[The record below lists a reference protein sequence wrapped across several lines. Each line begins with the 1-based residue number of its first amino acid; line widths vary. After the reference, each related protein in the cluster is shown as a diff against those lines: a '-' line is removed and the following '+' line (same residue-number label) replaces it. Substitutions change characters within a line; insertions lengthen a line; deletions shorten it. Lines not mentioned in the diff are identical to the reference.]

1 MSESLKCGNCHLNCG
16 HVQSLI
22 RFDRASQPGI
32 ERRVTRRLKPN
43 NLSFPAPETLF
54 ASFKPL
60 IFLAMSYD
68 LYDED
73 SRFLSAP
80 SPSPRKSPSKHT
92 LARNRSNA
100 SLRGGTSSLAHEL
113 AVALLPEPTAGSKLL
128 AEEFGIE
135 YDEGAEG
142 IDGLPPE
149 ETDVPTFAVNG
160 DLDPSM
166 ISDVASGVTTPAATE
181 DDDDIDHNDIHDHDA
196 PDPTFHPSTSRAARR
211 RSQPEADP
219 MSLLSQNLEST
230 EKFLAHLRRLDVDG
244 PAPSAIETLAGGIIS
259 RLNETVRD
267 REEQVRELVKYEREF
282 QRIATEVGGEDALA
296 SLEALEDPRALML
309 SDAPSS
315 SSSSTLVP
323 SSPVPPE
330 SATRAAHHL
339 DTVAEEPSFSNDWEV
354 DPDAH
359 LHQDG
364 ADSDGDTDLDPD
376 DSDISPLKDSFAAL
390 PPPPPPVN
398 SGTTTPA
405 GAIPHLSH
413 LRTHTASLVSSLTS
427 LSEHAQVNGAATT
440 EAGRRIRALKNKLG
454 GWRTDWDSAERSRAR
469 IERWE
474 KGGDLEGERRVDGRA
489 VVAEHLREF
498 ERVLF
503 EANLKTQAIM
513 APA

>member
-1 MSESLKCGNCHLNCG
+1 
-16 HVQSLI
+16 
-22 RFDRASQPGI
+22 
-32 ERRVTRRLKPN
+32 
-43 NLSFPAPETLF
+43 
-54 ASFKPL
+54 
-60 IFLAMSYD
+60 MSYD

-73 SRFLSAP
+73 PRFLSAP
-80 SPSPRKSPSKHT
+80 SSSPRKSSPKHNT

-142 IDGLPPE
+142 IDELPPE
-149 ETDVPTFAVNG
+149 DTGVPTFAVNS

-166 ISDVASGVTTPAATE
+166 VSDIPSGATTPATTTTTT
-181 DDDDIDHNDIHDHDA
+181 DDDGSHDVDHDHDNENEHDT
-196 PDPTFHPSTSRAARR
+196 PDPTFHNPSLHARR

-219 MSLLSQNLEST
+219 MAHVSQNLEST

-244 PAPSAIETLAGGIIS
+244 PAPLAIETLAGDIIS
-259 RLNETVRD
+259 RLNETARD

-282 QRIATEVGGEDALA
+282 QRIAAEVGGEDALA
-296 SLEALEDPRALML
+296 SLEELEDPRTLQL

-315 SSSSTLVP
+315 SSAHPPP
-323 SSPVPPE
+323 SPSPMHRDP
-330 SATRAAHHL
+330 AADTRQL
-339 DTVAEEPSFSNDWEV
+339 DTVAEESAFAHDWEV

-359 LHQDG
+359 LHPDG
-364 ADSDGDTDLDPD
+364 AESDLDPD
-376 DSDISPLKDSFAAL
+376 LDGSDISPLKDSFVSL

-405 GAIPHLSH
+405 GTIPHLAH

-454 GWRTDWDSAERSRAR
+454 GWRTDWDNAERSRAR

-474 KGGDLEGERRVDGRA
+474 KGGDLPGGERRVDGRA
-489 VVAEHLREF
+489 FVAEHLREF
-498 ERVLF
+498 ERVLL
-503 EANLKTQAIM
+503 EAHVKTQAIM

>member
-1 MSESLKCGNCHLNCG
+1 MATCSARYALTGSRIPRLKVSLKP
-16 HVQSLI
+16 
-22 RFDRASQPGI
+22 D
-32 ERRVTRRLKPN
+32 
-43 NLSFPAPETLF
+43 NLSFPASETFF

-60 IFLAMSYD
+60 MSLSMSYD

-73 SRFLSAP
+73 SRFLSAPSP

-142 IDGLPPE
+142 IDALPPE
-149 ETDVPTFAVNG
+149 DTDVPTFAVNG

-166 ISDVASGVTTPAATE
+166 TSDVASGVTTPAATE
-181 DDDDIDHNDIHDHDA
+181 DNDDIDHNDVHDHDA
-196 PDPTFHPSTSRAARR
+196 PDSTFHPPPSRARR
-211 RSQPEADP
+211 RSQPEADS
-219 MSLLSQNLEST
+219 MALLSQNLEST

-244 PAPSAIETLAGGIIS
+244 PAASAIETLAGGIIS

-315 SSSSTLVP
+315 SSTSSAQPP
-323 SSPVPPE
+323 SSPIPPE
-330 SATRAAHHL
+330 SATRARHL

-364 ADSDGDTDLDPD
+364 ADSDADTDLDPD

-405 GAIPHLSH
+405 GAIPHLVH

-440 EAGRRIRALKNKLG
+440 EAGRKIRALKNKLG

-474 KGGDLEGERRVDGRA
+474 KGGDHEGERRVDGRA

>member
-1 MSESLKCGNCHLNCG
+1 
-16 HVQSLI
+16 
-22 RFDRASQPGI
+22 
-32 ERRVTRRLKPN
+32 
-43 NLSFPAPETLF
+43 
-54 ASFKPL
+54 
-60 IFLAMSYD
+60 MSYD

-73 SRFLSAP
+73 PRFLSAP
-80 SPSPRKSPSKHT
+80 SSSPRKSSPKHNT

-142 IDGLPPE
+142 IDELPPE
-149 ETDVPTFAVNG
+149 DTGVPTFAVNG

-166 ISDVASGVTTPAATE
+166 ISDIPSGATTPATTT
-181 DDDDIDHNDIHDHDA
+181 DDDVDHDHNHDRDNENEHYT
-196 PDPTFHPSTSRAARR
+196 PDPTFHNPPLHARR
-211 RSQPEADP
+211 RSQPETDSMAHV
-219 MSLLSQNLEST
+219 SQNLEST

-244 PAPSAIETLAGGIIS
+244 PAPLAIETLAGDIIS
-259 RLNETVRD
+259 RLNETARD

-282 QRIATEVGGEDALA
+282 QRIAAEVGGEDALA
-296 SLEALEDPRALML
+296 NLEALEDPRTLQL

-315 SSSSTLVP
+315 SSAHPPP
-323 SSPVPPE
+323 SPSPMHRDP
-330 SATRAAHHL
+330 ATDARQL
-339 DTVAEEPSFSNDWEV
+339 DTVAEESAFAHDWEV

-359 LHQDG
+359 HLHPDG
-364 ADSDGDTDLDPD
+364 SESDIDPDLDG
-376 DSDISPLKDSFAAL
+376 SDISPLKDSFVSL

-405 GAIPHLSH
+405 GAIPHLAH

-454 GWRTDWDSAERSRAR
+454 GWRTDWDNAERSRAR

-474 KGGDLEGERRVDGRA
+474 KGGDLHGGERRVDGRA
-489 VVAEHLREF
+489 FVAEHLREF
-498 ERVLF
+498 ELVLL
-503 EANLKTQAIM
+503 EAHVKTQAIM

>member
-1 MSESLKCGNCHLNCG
+1 
-16 HVQSLI
+16 
-22 RFDRASQPGI
+22 
-32 ERRVTRRLKPN
+32 
-43 NLSFPAPETLF
+43 
-54 ASFKPL
+54 
-60 IFLAMSYD
+60 MSYD

-92 LARNRSNA
+92 LSRNRSNA

-149 ETDVPTFAVNG
+149 DTDVPTFAVNG

-166 ISDVASGVTTPAATE
+166 ISDVPSGVTTPAATE
-181 DDDDIDHNDIHDHDA
+181 DDDDIDHDDVHDHDA
-196 PDPTFHPSTSRAARR
+196 PDPTFHSHPSTSRARR

-244 PAPSAIETLAGGIIS
+244 PAPSAIETLAGGIIG

-309 SDAPSS
+309 SDGPSS

-330 SATRAAHHL
+330 SATRARHL
-339 DTVAEEPSFSNDWEV
+339 DTVAEESSFSNDWEV

-359 LHQDG
+359 LHHQDG

-376 DSDISPLKDSFAAL
+376 DSDVSPLKDSFAGL
-390 PPPPPPVN
+390 PPPPPPVVN

-405 GAIPHLSH
+405 GAIPHLVH

-474 KGGDLEGERRVDGRA
+474 KGGDPEGERRVDGRA

-513 APA
+513 APT